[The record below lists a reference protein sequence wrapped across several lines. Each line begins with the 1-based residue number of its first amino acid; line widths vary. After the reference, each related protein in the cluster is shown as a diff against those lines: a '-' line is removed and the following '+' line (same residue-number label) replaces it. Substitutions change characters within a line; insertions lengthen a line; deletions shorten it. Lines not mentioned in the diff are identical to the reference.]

1 MREPR
6 AARRPEREPIDPTPI
21 GSGLDPM
28 GPTPPN
34 RSWRDEV
41 IGASG
46 LNVLAGIWL
55 IIAPFVLGFT
65 AHTHSEWN
73 TIIVGILVATIAA
86 IRIWG
91 GRGASWL
98 SWINAGLALWL
109 IVSPWIYGNSDV
121 SAILWNDIIVGVV
134 VLVLSAWSA
143 LAQETLAR

>member
-1 MREPR
+1 METR
-6 AARRPEREPIDPTPI
+6 TP
-21 GSGLDPM
+21 LDPRDNRM
-28 GPTPPN
+28 GQ
-34 RSWRDEV
+34 V
-41 IGASG
+41 VVASG
-46 LNVLAGIWL
+46 INLILGLWL

-65 AHTHSEWN
+65 VHTHSEWN

-121 SAILWNDIIVGVV
+121 SAIMWNDIIVGVV

>member
-1 MREPR
+1 METR
-6 AARRPEREPIDPTPI
+6 TP
-21 GSGLDPM
+21 LDPRDNRM
-28 GPTPPN
+28 GQVVVA
-34 RSWRDEV
+34 SV
-41 IGASG
+41 INLILG
-46 LNVLAGIWL
+46 LWL

-109 IVSPWIYGNSDV
+109 IVSPWIYGNSDI

>member
-1 MREPR
+1 METR
-6 AARRPEREPIDPTPI
+6 TP
-21 GSGLDPM
+21 LDPRDNRM
-28 GPTPPN
+28 GQ
-34 RSWRDEV
+34 V
-41 IGASG
+41 VVASG
-46 LNVLAGIWL
+46 INLILGLWL

>member
-1 MREPR
+1 METR
-6 AARRPEREPIDPTPI
+6 TP
-21 GSGLDPM
+21 LDPRDNRM
-28 GPTPPN
+28 GQ
-34 RSWRDEV
+34 V
-41 IGASG
+41 VVASG
-46 LNVLAGIWL
+46 INLILGLWL

-65 AHTHSEWN
+65 VHTHSEWN

-109 IVSPWIYGNSDV
+109 IVSPWIYGNSDI

>member
-1 MREPR
+1 METR
-6 AARRPEREPIDPTPI
+6 TP
-21 GSGLDPM
+21 LDPRDNRM
-28 GPTPPN
+28 GQ
-34 RSWRDEV
+34 V
-41 IGASG
+41 VVASG
-46 LNVLAGIWL
+46 INLILGLWL

-109 IVSPWIYGNSDV
+109 IVSPWIYGNSDI